1 MDGEDVFILSN
12 GDSWVTDGE
21 KAWLTGSIPAED
33 VYVDGSLV
41 GEIGER
47 VMRDRERLAQDGF
60 VVAYV
65 PLNKKNKLVGEPR
78 ILSRG
83 FLQMDSSSELL
94 DAAHVELKRALK
106 RNGSF
111 PDDIVR
117 ETLQNFF
124 FHKTQ
129 SNPVVLPNIVRV

>member
-1 MDGEDVFILSN
+1 VFILSN
-12 GDSWVTDGE
+12 GDSWITDGE
-21 KAWLTGSIPAED
+21 KAWLTGSISAED

-65 PLNKKNKLVGEPR
+65 PVNKKNKLVGEPR
-78 ILSRG
+78 IISRG
-83 FLQMDSSSELL
+83 FLQMDASGDLM

-106 RNGSF
+106 RNGRY
-111 PDDIVR
+111 PDDTVR

-124 FHKTQ
+124 YYKTQ
-129 SNPVVLPNIVRV
+129 SKPVVLPNIVRV